1 MSNIIPY
8 EAVQQKILLIRGC
21 RVMIDADLASIYGV
35 TTKRL
40 NEQVKRN
47 KQRFPEDFMFQL
59 NTKEKSE
66 VVAKCDH
73 LKKLKFSPN
82 LPYVFTE
89 HGAIMLATVLNSA
102 AAIDESVHVVRAFV
116 KLREIIS
123 THKQLALKLHK
134 LEKKIE
140 EQDEKI
146 YTIFEAINSLMS
158 PPEKKKRE
166 IGFGRE

>member
-35 TTKRL
+35 ATKRL

-102 AAIDESVHVVRAFV
+102 AAIDASVHVVRAFV